1 MRKKSL
7 LTKVIAMGAIT
18 TLLASTTAFAATYS
32 TRTLYVAGDTSK
44 VEVATTVT
52 GLNAND
58 EVTYLAGDSANPV
71 YINQYTADNTTYTF
85 KYTTT
90 AEKLST
96 TQAIKM
102 AKSDSTF
109 TNGEAVAAG
118 TGESVT
124 VPATQEFTFKV
135 TVGDAAPVDVKV
147 NPRDVANVTTPKI
160 IKLTGV
166 NVDGTIATATL
177 ATDTLNETDVKDNIT
192 TAADGINLT
201 INSSLTT
208 INEST
213 LEITG
218 ATSANLVITVAST
231 PVVPSVNYVEGLK
244 SNNYSATITKED
256 STTENITNARM
267 FVIYGKAENCD
278 EYGIAV
284 SYDAAFEKDD
294 VTGFECYR
302 ALSNDGGKFGVAI
315 VDDAEVAAATAYVR
329 VYYKAND
336 TVTLGDKLITVTFE

>member
-52 GLNAND
+52 GLTAND

-102 AKSDSTF
+102 AKADSTF
-109 TNGEAVAAG
+109 TNGEAVTAG
-118 TGESVT
+118 TGESAT

-135 TVGDAAPVDVKV
+135 RVGDADPVAVKV
-147 NPRDVANVTTPKI
+147 NPRDVANI
-160 IKLTGV
+160 E
-166 NVDGTIATATL
+166 TATTINL
-177 ATDTLNETDVKDNIT
+177 KGVSVDVAKIDTAKLDGTDVKANISA
-192 TAADGINLT
+192 AADGINLT

-218 ATSANLVITVAST
+218 ATSADLVITLTTTTVDPGVTYST
-231 PVVPSVNYVEGLK
+231 GVKAKSYTYNYNDGSGDK
-244 SNNYSATITKED
+244 TITGP
-256 STTENITNARM
+256 M
-267 FVIYGKAENCD
+267 FAIYGNVKGD
-278 EYGIAV
+278 VTEYGIAV
-284 SYDAAFEKDD
+284 SFESDFDVAETDKYDLYKA
-294 VTGFECYR
+294 T
-302 ALSNDGGKFGVAI
+302 SNDGGEFGVAI
-315 VDDAEVAAATAYVR
+315 IDDSIENPMTKAYAKL
-329 VYYKAND
+329 YYKIGETIKFVGN
-336 TVTLGDKLITVTFE
+336 TKIVNFN

>member
-32 TRTLYVAGDTSK
+32 TRTLYVAGDPTK

-52 GLNAND
+52 GLTAND

-102 AKSDSTF
+102 AKADSTF
-109 TNGEAVAAG
+109 TNGEAVTAG
-118 TGESVT
+118 AGESAT

-135 TVGDAAPVDVKV
+135 KVGDAAPVDVKV
-147 NPRDVANVTTPKI
+147 NPRDVANVTTSKI

-166 NVDGTIATATL
+166 KVDGTIATATL
-177 ATDTLNETDVKDNIT
+177 GETDVKDNIT
-192 TAADGINLT
+192 TTADGINLT
-201 INSSLTT
+201 ISSSLTT

-218 ATSANLVITVAST
+218 ATSANLVITLTTTTVDPGVTYST
-231 PVVPSVNYVEGLK
+231 GVKAKSYTYNYNDGSGDK
-244 SNNYSATITKED
+244 TITGP
-256 STTENITNARM
+256 M
-267 FVIYGKAENCD
+267 FAIYGNVKGD
-278 EYGIAV
+278 VTEYGIAV
-284 SYDAAFEKDD
+284 SFESDFDVAETDKYDLYKA
-294 VTGFECYR
+294 T
-302 ALSNDGGKFGVAI
+302 SNDGGEFGVAI
-315 VDDAEVAAATAYVR
+315 IDDSKENTMTKAYAKL
-329 VYYKAND
+329 YYKIGETIKFVGN
-336 TVTLGDKLITVTFE
+336 TKIVNFN

>member
-52 GLNAND
+52 GLTAND

-102 AKSDSTF
+102 AKADSTF
-109 TNGEAVAAG
+109 TNGEAVTAG
-118 TGESVT
+118 TGESAT
-124 VPATQEFTFKV
+124 VPATQEFTFNV
-135 TVGDAAPVDVKV
+135 TVGDADPVAVKV
-147 NPRDVANVTTPKI
+147 NPRDVANIETATTINLKGISVDVAKI
-160 IKLTGV
+160 
-166 NVDGTIATATL
+166 DTATL
-177 ATDTLNETDVKDNIT
+177 DGTDVKANISA
-192 TAADGINLT
+192 AADGINLT

-218 ATSANLVITVAST
+218 ATSANLVITVATT

-244 SNNYSATITKED
+244 STNYSATITKED

-267 FVIYGKAENCD
+267 FVIYGKAENCE

-284 SYDAAFEKDD
+284 SYKAAFEKDA
-294 VTGFECYR
+294 VTGFECYK
-302 ALSNDGGKFGVAI
+302 ALSNENGEFGVAI

-336 TVTLGDKLITVTFE
+336 TVTLDDKLITVTFE

>member
-18 TLLASTTAFAATYS
+18 TLFASTTAFAATYS

-52 GLNAND
+52 GLTAND
-58 EVTYLAGDSANPV
+58 EVTYLAGNSANPV

-102 AKSDSTF
+102 AKADSTF
-109 TNGEAVAAG
+109 TNGEAVTAG
-118 TGESVT
+118 AGESAN
-124 VPATQEFTFKV
+124 VPATQEFTFNVK
-135 TVGDAAPVDVKV
+135 VGDADPVAVKV
-147 NPRDVANVTTPKI
+147 NPRDVANIEAATTINLKGVSVDVAKI
-160 IKLTGV
+160 
-166 NVDGTIATATL
+166 DTATL
-177 ATDTLNETDVKDNIT
+177 DGTDVKSNISV
-192 TAADGINLT
+192 AADGINLT
-201 INSSLTT
+201 INSSLIT
-208 INEST
+208 INESN
-213 LEITG
+213 LEIIG
-218 ATSANLVITVAST
+218 AKSANLVITLTST
-231 PVVPSVNYVEGLK
+231 TVDPGVNYIAGLK
-244 SNNYSATITKED
+244 SSNYSATITKED

-284 SYDAAFEKDD
+284 SYTGEFDADA
-294 VTGFECYR
+294 TSGFDCYK
-302 ALSNDGGKFGVAI
+302 ALSNEEGNFGVAI
-315 VDDAEVAAATAYVR
+315 VDAEDATKADAYVR
-329 VYYKAND
+329 IYYKTGD
-336 TVTLGDKLITVTFE
+336 TTVLGSKLIKVSFE